1 MSPPADP
8 SLPSPYPPPQ
18 AGILIQNETDLAQHI
33 TAATGP
39 STTSLLLPAT
49 LTLTRALPPA
59 ASCIDA
65 SQGFAGNLTV
75 THSSFTGNGATDASQ
90 PYAPPVAVSCSG
102 GASPLSCSIIIQD
115 TLFDSNSG
123 QEALAAGL
131 SCNTTASSQGCSF
144 RVARTSFT
152 HNSLL
157 GYGSSYATP
166 YTSSNFAAVNVTAA
180 ALVIKATDTSAFSLE
195 VDACSFVA
203 NTGAGLWVV
212 QERPDSSGTLAGDIS
227 ITGSSFTG
235 HPALPGG
242 LPAFTVFGARR
253 VAMTNSVW
261 RGNGMGAAAL
271 EMIQELLSM
280 GNVTVVDNVANAVAM
295 TSVDIL
301 MMDYDPSSVVITG
314 SLFHNNTGSSS
325 LVDSTVP
332 DSPYQ
337 GAAAVNIDSHTN
349 QGSMAVSVSNT
360 NFTSNGGFLSP
371 SALWVTSALVV
382 DITGLVASD
391 NIGGAVLLTS
401 CQTATVSGSLF
412 SGNHGNTGNY
422 GTSPNAPTSPGGGGV
437 TATFCDQVSLHDCVF
452 LNNTALASGGAVFV
466 LSISTLLNITSCRF
480 DGNSAW
486 TGYGGAV
493 NGVSVSQLVMHDSH
507 FTSNTAAAAGGAL
520 SLKGPADRVHISGC
534 RFSNDTAGLLSGPGG
549 WVQDPFADT
558 LASYLAYPLYRG
570 GGSLFLTE
578 VTLLSIQGSQ
588 FHGCSAPHSQ
598 GGALRV
604 RFSGAGLIQDCEFV
618 GCTALSGGALSLSN
632 MNMGSGEVFEVRNS
646 SYTGNTAVAVPQA
659 ECPVS
664 SCVPNDQQLVPGSG
678 GAIQIN
684 GATLLL
690 SGGCSF
696 VSNSAQGRGGALFAE
711 LPFDT
716 SYIQILPQSE
726 DGSGVLGAVQPV
738 TLAGVSYNLSVAFS
752 NNTAQ
757 VSGGAIALRNYPLYM
772 SSSVDAT
779 SDQPSPGAGLSY
791 SLFQGNSAPTGGAVS
806 AFQVSN
812 AAFSRILLLD
822 NAATPA
828 AVGQVTTDEGG
839 AGHGGAM
846 CIVGGPGNSISMQ
859 AVTFS
864 DNTAAF
870 GGGVSLHASPS
881 CSAALQVS
889 GCFNV
894 TVDADSSFSGNSVQG
909 GAGGAIFWA
918 HPGNLNI
925 ACGRQGRMQ
934 MAADSASGAVSGAS
948 IPCASW
954 GGNTAAGYGPVIAST
969 PFYLDPVQRTV
980 LYYTSNQQLQL
991 NVSVQDY
998 YGQLVVGSS
1007 NATAAPAV
1015 VRLDSSNATGVVL
1028 GGLLEADG
1036 VAAFTGVRLR
1046 GVAGSTFNLSFSAV
1060 TQYRSLV
1067 SLELSFVTVR
1077 PCQLNEYLDPG
1088 TRDLCVNCSA
1098 GTYNLIPTN
1107 TICAACP
1114 AGATCSSACLGNAT
1128 CQLSGLEYAGFIVPS
1143 GGMWHS
1149 SMFSDQVMA
1158 CPNPASCTFAARQQ
1172 RLQQLQ
1178 VSVRNAYRQQQYLN
1192 AVGQAPQAPPSHP
1205 HRRRALSEQPASGQP
1220 HAQPRDTQHTPHT
1233 ITTPLS
1239 PLALLIQSVA
1249 FQQSSR
1255 TLLQSAPPPSPLPP
1269 SPGPATPTGPPPP
1282 PQQTPALVATP
1293 SQSADALFL
1302 DVLFTSIA
1310 LEVSEYSSAQCA
1322 AGYTGRLCASCAS
1335 GYGSIDIATCV
1346 VCPSRAVNTLYYVLA
1361 TLLTL
1366 VLLAFAMHASIQ
1378 EAVKLQTEH
1387 FEEQERRLEEEE
1399 RERARREQED
1409 EGECEDEQQR
1419 LSSGQVSSAVIGN
1432 TMTRSLKG
1440 SSKLKLYTTSKK
1452 ALTNFTSPTFSSASN
1467 PTYSAGPP
1475 TPFLNTTPALT
1486 APPTAA
1492 DAYRTQGID
1501 AALVDIQL
1509 TSGAEQPDGGSAA
1522 DGSFPAPSLR
1532 RHSAAPGPFP
1542 SARSMFSSLAQQRS
1556 IPEAEALLACES
1568 VAVAEMSQRASAPA
1582 DQRQSTSPPG
1592 ATPRPILAAERTAR
1606 PATREDVTP
1615 NAMAQKGA
1623 PGDAAADEAGGL
1635 ARARDRQQDEPGA
1648 SKLPRSGATRC
1659 RLTRGCSIALSVIIR
1674 IFVSYIQV
1682 LGLLQNVPRIY
1693 PAGVRKFLQVVSQ
1706 STSAGAAVSLD
1717 CSLPDGGPASKAT
1730 TRTLILALAPCY
1742 VALACWA
1749 GWTLRALF
1757 LYTRARCARPA
1768 RSEDSIGSYWRQD
1781 YSQQCYQGSHLGLAM
1796 GLGVPGLALLAVGW
1810 PLFSA
1815 AWLYINTQKLY
1826 TDPDFTGMYAFVFE
1840 GYQPRYGW
1848 WESVVLLR
1856 KLSIAF
1862 LVVFLHVL
1870 SRQGLQVLIVSMVLG
1885 IALYLQVAHMP
1896 YENGYMNWLE
1906 FLSLSTCVTTIYF
1919 SLFFSA
1925 SLRDA
1930 PLAIVTVLVILINAM
1945 TMCVF
1950 VWAMMRAGWHS
1961 MLQMLKLN
1969 AEARKVFALAA
1980 IVALDFNLLVLKVG
1994 RWIRAQRG
2002 Q

>member
-1 MSPPADP
+1 MAISQ
-8 SLPSPYPPPQ
+8 LPGWQS
-18 AGILIQNETDLAQHI
+18 
-33 TAATGP
+33 AAT
-39 STTSLLLPAT
+39 
-49 LTLTRALPPA
+49 
-59 ASCIDA
+59 SC
-65 SQGFAGNLTV
+65 N
-75 THSSFTGNGATDASQ
+75 
-90 PYAPPVAVSCSG
+90 
-102 GASPLSCSIIIQD
+102 IIIQD
-115 TLFDSNSG
+115 TTFDSNG
-123 QEALAAGL
+123 AQEALGMGL
-131 SCNTTASSQGCSF
+131 MCNSSSPIQACVF
-144 RVARTSFT
+144 ELTRTNFT
-152 HNSLL
+152 NNLLL
-157 GYGSSYATP
+157 GPGLNHTVNTNSVNANYG
-166 YTSSNFAAVNVTAA
+166 FVNTTAA
-180 ALVIKATDTSAFSLE
+180 ALVVKADGNSAYSLT
-195 VDACSFVA
+195 VTACSFA
-203 NTGAGLWVV
+203 HNQGGGLLV
-212 QERPDSSGTLAGDIS
+212 QQLWPDFSPLPVSGHVFVIN
-227 ITGSSFTG
+227 SSFTE
-235 HPALPGG
+235 HSLLPGG
-242 LPAFTVFGARR
+242 LPALAVFGALDVTLSGSVLRN
-253 VAMTNSVW
+253 NS
-261 RGNGMGAAAL
+261 MGAAAL
-271 EMIQELLSM
+271 ELIQDAVIIDTLVMADNIAINATASSM
-280 GNVTVVDNVANAVAM
+280 DIFMVDNGSPS
-295 TSVDIL
+295 SVDI
-301 MMDYDPSSVVITG
+301 
-314 SLFHNNTGSSS
+314 
-325 LVDSTVP
+325 
-332 DSPYQ
+332 
-337 GAAAVNIDSHTN
+337 
-349 QGSMAVSVSNT
+349 
-360 NFTSNGGFLSP
+360 
-371 SALWVTSALVV
+371 
-382 DITGLVASD
+382 
-391 NIGGAVLLTS
+391 
-401 CQTATVSGSLF
+401 SGSLF
-412 SGNHGNTGNY
+412 ANNTGFSYN
-422 GTSPNAPTSPGGGGV
+422 TSLPAYSAEGAVTVITYNPTG
-437 TATFCDQVSLHDCVF
+437 Q
-452 LNNTALASGGAVFV
+452 GGAVK
-466 LSISTLLNITSCRF
+466 
-480 DGNSAW
+480 A
-486 TGYGGAV
+486 
-493 NGVSVSQLVMHDSH
+493 
-507 FTSNTAAAAGGAL
+507 
-520 SLKGPADRVHISGC
+520 
-534 RFSNDTAGLLSGPGG
+534 
-549 WVQDPFADT
+549 
-558 LASYLAYPLYRG
+558 
-570 GGSLFLTE
+570 
-578 VTLLSIQGSQ
+578 
-588 FHGCSAPHSQ
+588 
-598 GGALRV
+598 
-604 RFSGAGLIQDCEFV
+604 RFSGAGQIIDSVFL
-618 GCTALSGGALSLSN
+618 GNTALSGGAVSLSN
-632 MNMGSGEVFEVRNS
+632 MNMGYGEEFEMSNS
-646 SYTGNTAVAVPQA
+646 TFVANSAVMVPQRN
-659 ECPVS
+659 CPTN
-664 SCVPNDQQLVPGSG
+664 SCVPNEIVLVPGSG
-678 GAIQIN
+678 GAIQIS
-684 GATLLL
+684 GTALLL
-690 SGGCSF
+690 SRGCSF
-696 VSNSAQGRGGALFAE
+696 ISNTAQGRGGALFAE

-716 SYIQILPQSE
+716 SIIRITSQQGARIGSAVAALTTAPEGLPLTYSIIF
-726 DGSGVLGAVQPV
+726 L
-738 TLAGVSYNLSVAFS
+738 

-757 VSGGAIALRNYPLYM
+757 VSGGAIAARNYPL
-772 SSSVDAT
+772 SISAAAVVT
-779 SDQPSPGAGLSY
+779 STMNSTRDTALTY

-806 AFQVSN
+806 VFQVSL
-812 AAFSRILLLD
+812 SHILFHT
-822 NAATPA
+822 NI
-828 AVGQVTTDEGG
+828 AVESSTEQRVTDEGG
-839 AGHGGAM
+839 AGHGGAVS
-846 CIVGGPGNSISMQ
+846 IVGS
-859 AVTFS
+859 
-864 DNTAAF
+864 
-870 GGGVSLHASPS
+870 
-881 CSAALQVS
+881 S
-889 GCFNV
+889 G
-894 TVDADSSFSGNSVQG
+894 D
-909 GAGGAIFWA
+909 
-918 HPGNLNI
+918 
-925 ACGRQGRMQ
+925 
-934 MAADSASGAVSGAS
+934 
-948 IPCASW
+948 
-954 GGNTAAGYGPVIAST
+954 
-969 PFYLDPVQRTV
+969 
-980 LYYTSNQQLQL
+980 
-991 NVSVQDY
+991 DY

-1205 HRRRALSEQPASGQP
+1205 PQAGVVGAASLRPAARTAARHAAHPSHHHHPSLAARAAHP
-1220 HAQPRDTQHTPHT
+1220 
-1233 ITTPLS
+1233 
-1239 PLALLIQSVA
+1239 
-1249 FQQSSR
+1249 
-1255 TLLQSAPPPSPLPP
+1255 SAPPPSPLPP

-1623 PGDAAADEAGGL
+1623 PATQRLTKPGDSHAHGIANKMSRGEQASSEWSDALQADEGVQHV
-1635 ARARDRQQDEPGA
+1635 RSHFYDARDPILEDAQ
-1648 SKLPRSGATRC
+1648 S
-1659 RLTRGCSIALSVIIR
+1659 ALSVIIR

-1757 LYTRARCARPA
+1757 LYTRARLGWEGARGIDPAAPVLRGISKYVGRLVTMTSVVVIFFFYPSAVQSLLAIFDCDTVDSGTPRNPLMA
-1768 RSEDSIGSYWRQD
+1768 RSENSIGSYWRQD
-1781 YSQQCYQGSHLGLAM
+1781 YSQQCYQGPHLGLAM

-1815 AWLYINTQKLY
+1815 AWLYINMRKLY

-1862 LVVFLHVL
+1862 LVVFLHAL

-1919 SLFFSA
+1919 SLFFSD

-1930 PLAIVTVLVILINAM
+1930 PLAIVTVLVILVNAV

-1961 MLQMLKLN
+1961 MLQMLKLS
-1969 AEARKVFALAA
+1969 AEDFPLMSKSHIRAHIHSSKVDMNPVARKVFALAA
-1980 IVALDFNLLVLKVG
+1980 TVALDFNLLVLKVG